1 MLRTNLKLVVSENE
15 RGDLVQKKE
24 PVVGGLLKS
33 PTQAHVIP
41 FIAWVALMFLGS
53 YIFNDNPWGYVVQ
66 TAIGFAL
73 LFIYRPWRWYKK
85 SSLKNVPPAIFVG
98 IIVAVIWIAP
108 EMRDGNA
115 GLALWQELYLR
126 FGILPLGE
134 LPDTVSPSIYAPSE
148 NGWFFT
154 IVRLIG
160 SAFAIAII
168 EEFFWRGFLYRW
180 LIDRNFTRVKFTGY
194 EWEAFLFTCLL
205 FGLEHNRWAVG
216 VIAGVLYLV
225 LLIKTSDIGAACIAH
240 VITNFLLGLYVIQTQ
255 SYQFW

>member
-1 MLRTNLKLVVSENE
+1 M
-15 RGDLVQKKE
+15 QKKE
-24 PVVGGLLKS
+24 SGCGRALNL

-41 FIAWVALMFLGS
+41 FIAWLALMFLGS
-53 YIFNDNPWGYVVQ
+53 YIYGANPWGYVAQV
-66 TAIGFAL
+66 AIGFVL

-85 SSLKNVPPAIFVG
+85 SSLKNVPLAVFVG
-98 IIVAVIWIAP
+98 FIVAIIWIAP
-108 EMRDGNA
+108 EIRDGNA

-126 FGILPLGE
+126 FGVLPLGN
-134 LPDTVSPSIYAPSE
+134 LPDIVEQSIYAPSE
-148 NGWFFT
+148 SGWFFT
-154 IVRLIG
+154 IIRLIG

-180 LIDRNFTRVKFTGY
+180 LIDRDFTRVKIRGY

-205 FGLEHNRWAVG
+205 FGAEHNRWAVG
-216 VIAGVLYLV
+216 VIAGALYLV

-240 VITNFLLGLYVIQTQ
+240 VTTNLLLGMYVIETQ